1 MDILIGIIA
10 ISLALISYTL
20 YISHTLQRKTKPHA
34 MTWLV
39 WSGLN
44 FFVYSQQIAAGAQEG
59 AWVTLLA
66 GFGSGL
72 IFLLS
77 LRYGER
83 SVTRLDWASFAL
95 IALMLLWWSQSGD
108 ATLSV
113 IIVIVIYLAGFMPT
127 LRKASKNAFEET
139 ATSYALNGAKFLL
152 SFVALGSITFVTAAY
167 PLMLFLVNTGFAVYL
182 LMMRRYHKKPPVP
195 KRQVVRKRV

>member
-1 MDILIGIIA
+1 MDIIIGVIA

-39 WSGLN
+39 WSALN

-59 AWVTLLA
+59 AWVTLGA
-66 GFGSGL
+66 GFGAGL

-77 LRYGER
+77 LHYGER
-83 SVTRLDWASFAL
+83 SVTRLDWASFGL

-108 ATLSV
+108 PTLSV

-139 ATSYALNGAKFLL
+139 ATSYALNGVKFLL
-152 SFVALGSITFVTAAY
+152 SFIALGSITFVTAAY
-167 PLMLFLVNTGFAVYL
+167 PLMLFVVNISFAVYL
-182 LMMRRYHKKPPVP
+182 VMMRRYHKKPPVP
-195 KRQVVRKRV
+195 KRQVVRKRA

>member
-1 MDILIGIIA
+1 MELIIGIVA
-10 ISLALISYTL
+10 VVLALTSYTL
-20 YISHTLQRKTKPHA
+20 YITHTLQRKTKPHA

-44 FFVYSQQIAAGAQEG
+44 FFVYAQQVTAGAQEG
-59 AWVTLLA
+59 AWVTLGA

-77 LRYGER
+77 LHYGER
-83 SVTRLDWASFAL
+83 SVTRLDWLSFAL
-95 IALMLLWWSQSGD
+95 IGVMLLWWAQSGD
-108 ATLSV
+108 PVLSV
-113 IIVIVIYLAGFMPT
+113 IIVIVIFLAGFLPT

-152 SFVALGSITFVTAAY
+152 SFIALGSITFVTAAY
-167 PLMLFLVNTGFAVYL
+167 PLMLFVINTGFAVYL
-182 LMMRRYHKKPPVP
+182 LLMRRYHKKPPA
-195 KRQVVRKRV
+195 RKRVAQKRA